1 MIEIHIH
8 RYGHLKKVL
17 THLLTS
23 KFKTIMATL
32 EDLQAKLAELQETVD
47 AEQAQIADLVAGQT
61 STIAGLEAQIADLQS
76 MLSIAPTPEQI
87 QSVVDGLEAIKS
99 DIAGTV

>member
-1 MIEIHIH
+1 MIQIHIH
-8 RYGHLKKVL
+8 KYPTKDL
-17 THLLTS
+17 TLFLTS

-32 EDLQAKLAELQETVD
+32 EELQVKLAELQETVD
-47 AEQAQIADLVAGQT
+47 AEQAQIAELVAGQT
-61 STIAGLEAQIADLQS
+61 STIVALEAQIAELQA
-76 MLSIAPTPEQI
+76 MVAGAITPEQI